1 MLKYL
6 RKLITSCS
14 PNPTALSYL
23 DKHCRLRAKYPLY
36 IYFGKYYLSFPLQI
50 KSIVH
55 IVHIECSLFA
65 QHCTQVALS
74 ENSNV
79 SLSFSFRVY
88 EGKYYSTYQLIY
100 LLETKINT

>member
-6 RKLITSCS
+6 RKLITSCG

-23 DKHCRLRAKYPLY
+23 DKHCRLRAKYPLC
-36 IYFGKYYLSFPLQI
+36 IYFGKYYLSFPLQS
-50 KSIVH
+50 KSTY

-65 QHCTQVALS
+65 QHCTQVALF
-74 ENSNV
+74 ENSSI

-88 EGKYYSTYQLIY
+88 EGKYYSAYQLID
-100 LLETKINT
+100 LLKTKINI